1 VIDIFSKYVWLRPL
15 DKKGE
20 SVSKAFKDVL
30 AEGRSPNR
38 IRTDKGQEFRSRLV
52 DAVVILL
59 LPLIIV
65 ISVLGQVHQI
75 NIPLIVYTLDDD
87 FIPFK

>member
-1 VIDIFSKYVWLRPL
+1 MFWQ
-15 DKKGE
+15 KGM
-20 SVSKAFKDVL
+20 
-30 AEGRSPNR
+30 SPNR

-52 DAVVILL
+52 DAVLKQIGMQHLFAQNTE
-59 LPLIIV
+59 
-65 ISVLGQVHQI
+65 ISELGHVHQI